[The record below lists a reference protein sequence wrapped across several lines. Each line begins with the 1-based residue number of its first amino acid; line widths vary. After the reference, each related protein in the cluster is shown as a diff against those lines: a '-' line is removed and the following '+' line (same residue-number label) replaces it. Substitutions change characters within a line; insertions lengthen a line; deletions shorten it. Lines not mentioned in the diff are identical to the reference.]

1 MHRVGYP
8 SVLASATIIANFPD
22 EAEYLVVLYA
32 AIKATEYMMLFEEDQ
47 EVYGPQLT
55 ALKQDY
61 QQGLSS
67 IAGSPKGKDVR

>member
-1 MHRVGYP
+1 
-8 SVLASATIIANFPD
+8 
-22 EAEYLVVLYA
+22 
-32 AIKATEYMMLFEEDQ
+32 MLFEEDQ